1 VIQLQLDYHY
11 YTVYQLAKLAGFGP
25 RDSET
30 IAYASQYVDDSTESE
45 PVEPFPDQHFDT
57 VRTAHY
63 NLGAFDWNVQKKIYM
78 PFHFLPTSI
87 RWESPKDFSY
97 VTKPATDG
105 NTDLATMLIDDA
117 VGESNKRFRLIRLG
131 VALHTIADT
140 FSHFGFS
147 GRHHG
152 ENKVG
157 KIWLAKTGGGWKLE
171 PVGSFVGDVFL
182 PSIGHVEALNY
193 PDQPFLKWRY
203 TDRQG
208 NIKTRNNRSQSI
220 NGAKL
225 IYHRLKFA
233 KSSSAP
239 SKGLDQDH
247 PQDFKRIASLF
258 SLEGDL
264 DIRCAKWKT
273 YTKAPDYDKTKWRK
287 AALKGDVRWDD
298 LSGSERKVRLRKL
311 QGKPDFDNSRW
322 AYFHRAALKQRGL
335 VLGWIN

>member
-1 VIQLQLDYHY
+1 LQVDYHY
-11 YTVYQLAKLAGFGP
+11 YAVYQLAKLAGFGP
-25 RDSET
+25 RDAET

-45 PVEPFPDQHFDT
+45 PVVPFPDQHFDT

-78 PFHFLPTSI
+78 PFHFLPTSV

-97 VTKPATDG
+97 VTKQATDE

-117 VGESNKRFRLIRLG
+117 VSESNKIFRLIRLG

-147 GRHHG
+147 GRRHR

-157 KIWLAKTGGGWKLE
+157 KIWLAKTGGGWQLE
-171 PVGSFVGDVFL
+171 SVGSFVGDVFL
-182 PSIGHVEALNY
+182 PSIGHVEALHY
-193 PDQPFLKWRY
+193 PDQPYLKWRY
-203 TDRQG
+203 TNSEGKMRV
-208 NIKTRNNRSQSI
+208 RSNFSYSI
-220 NGAKL
+220 NGAKR
-225 IYHRLKFA
+225 IYHYLQFA
-233 KSSSAP
+233 NSASAP
-239 SKGLDQDH
+239 LGSLDQDH
-247 PQDFKRIASLF
+247 PQDYKRIESLF
-258 SLEGDL
+258 SSEGDL
-264 DIRCAKWKT
+264 DSRCAKWRA
-273 YTKAPDYDKTKWRK
+273 YTKAPEYDKMKWRR

-298 LSGSERKVRLRKL
+298 LSGSEREVRLRKL
-311 QGKPDFDNSRW
+311 EGKPGFDNSKW